1 MNKPEQ
7 EFLNYLVTE
16 RNYSLKT
23 AESYQEDID
32 LFCEYIYKEGTLMK
46 DVDVLTIRN
55 FLTEE
60 LGRGV
65 SKRSCKRR
73 LCSLRHFYK
82 YMKNVG
88 YIDENPFLLMKAPK
102 TDTKYPHGLY
112 KEQVQE
118 LFKRNG
124 ERTDNLKNRD
134 QAILYLLYYSG
145 MRAFE
150 LVELNI
156 RSVSLSERVV
166 RIHGKGNKERIV
178 PFSSECQK
186 VLKQYVDKDRIEL
199 ANKFENWRTNDEYKY
214 HEWLDEHKKKEK
226 DYLIPPLFFNANGHP
241 LTTRGLEYI
250 LDAIQEKT
258 GLFVG
263 LHPHILRHS
272 FATHLLENGADLRVI
287 QELLGHESINATQ
300 VYTHVTE
307 EAMKETYENAFP
319 RAKKK

>member
-7 EFLNYLVTE
+7 EFLNYIVTE

-23 AESYQEDID
+23 AKSYQEDID
-32 LFCEYIYKEGTLMK
+32 LFCEYIFKEGTLME

-60 LGRGV
+60 LSRGV

-82 YMKNVG
+82 YMVNVG
-88 YIDENPFLLMKAPK
+88 YIKDNPFILMKAPK
-102 TDTKYPHGLY
+102 TETKYPHGLY
-112 KEQVQE
+112 KEQIQE
-118 LFKRNG
+118 LFARNA
-124 ERTDNLKNRD
+124 ERTDDLKNRD

-145 MRAFE
+145 VRAQE
-150 LVELNI
+150 LVSLNI
-156 RSVSLSERVV
+156 QSVYMRERLIRV
-166 RIHGKGNKERIV
+166 IGKGNKERII
-178 PFSSECQK
+178 PFSEDCKK
-186 VLKQYVDKDRIEL
+186 VLKNYIDNDRPKLVNKYILWQKKHQDKKMQDSMMS
-199 ANKFENWRTNDEYKY
+199 
-214 HEWLDEHKKKEK
+214 
-226 DYLIPPLFFNANGHP
+226 PLFFNAQGGP

-307 EAMKETYENAFP
+307 EAMKDTYEKAFP

>member
-7 EFLNYLVTE
+7 EFLDHLLVV
-16 RNYSLKT
+16 RNYSPRTVK
-23 AESYQEDID
+23 SYQEDID
-32 LFCEYIYKEGTLMK
+32 KFCEFIYHEGVMI
-46 DVDVLTIRN
+46 DGVDVICIRN

-60 LGRGV
+60 LNQGI

-73 LCSLRHFYK
+73 LSSLKHFYK
-82 YMKNVG
+82 YMVNVG
-88 YIDENPFLLMKAPK
+88 YIKDNPFVFVSAPK
-102 TDTKYPHGLY
+102 VETKYPHALY
-112 KEQVQE
+112 KDQIAE
-118 LFKRNG
+118 LFKRNAG
-124 ERTDNLKNRD
+124 RTDELALRD

-145 MRAFE
+145 IRADE
-150 LVELNI
+150 LVKLDVQSI
-156 RSVSLSERVV
+156 AIKDRVV
-166 RIHGKGNKERIV
+166 RVLGKGNKERII
-178 PFSSECQK
+178 PFTADCQK
-186 VLKQYVDKDRIEL
+186 VLKAYIDRERIVLLRKSKDMTP
-199 ANKFENWRTNDEYKY
+199 A
-214 HEWLDEHKKKEK
+214 
-226 DYLIPPLFFNANGHP
+226 LFLNAQGER

-250 LDAIQEKT
+250 LDAIEEKI

-307 EAMKETYENAFP
+307 EAMKETYMSAHP

>member
-7 EFLNYLVTE
+7 EFLDHLLTV
-16 RNYSLKT
+16 RKYSQKT
-23 AESYQEDID
+23 VQSYQEDID
-32 LFCEYIYKEGTLMK
+32 LFCEYIFKEGTLMEE
-46 DVDVLTIRN
+46 VDIISIRN

-60 LGRGV
+60 LARGV

-73 LCSLRHFYK
+73 LSSLRHFYK
-82 YMKNVG
+82 YMVNVG
-88 YIDENPFLLMKAPK
+88 YISDNPFIFVSAPK
-102 TDTKYPHGLY
+102 TDKKYPHALY
-112 KEQVQE
+112 KEQIQE
-118 LFKRNG
+118 LFKRNL

-145 MRAFE
+145 MRAAE
-150 LVELNI
+150 LV
-156 RSVSLSERVV
+156 SLDVQSISLKERVV
-166 RIHGKGNKERIV
+166 RVIGKGNKERII
-178 PFSSECQK
+178 PFTSDCQK
-186 VLKQYVDKDRIEL
+186 VVKEYIERERKELLRRSKDL
-199 ANKFENWRTNDEYKY
+199 TPA
-214 HEWLDEHKKKEK
+214 
-226 DYLIPPLFFNANGHP
+226 LFLNAKGER

-250 LDAIQEKT
+250 LDSIEEKT

>member
-7 EFLNYLVTE
+7 EFLDHLLVV
-16 RNYSLKT
+16 RNYSPRTVK
-23 AESYQEDID
+23 SYQEDID
-32 LFCEYIYKEGTLMK
+32 KFCEFIYHEGVMI
-46 DVDVLTIRN
+46 DGVDVICIRN

-60 LGRGV
+60 LNQGI

-73 LCSLRHFYK
+73 LSSLKHFYK
-82 YMKNVG
+82 YMVNVG
-88 YIDENPFLLMKAPK
+88 YIKDNPFVFVSAPK
-102 TDTKYPHGLY
+102 VETKYPHALY
-112 KEQVQE
+112 KDQIAE
-118 LFKRNG
+118 LFKRNA
-124 ERTDNLKNRD
+124 ERTDELALRD

-145 MRAFE
+145 IRADE
-150 LVELNI
+150 LVKLDVQSI
-156 RSVSLSERVV
+156 AIKDRVV
-166 RIHGKGNKERIV
+166 RVLGKGNKERII
-178 PFSSECQK
+178 PFTADCQK
-186 VLKQYVDKDRIEL
+186 VLKTYIDRERIVLLRKSKDMTP
-199 ANKFENWRTNDEYKY
+199 A
-214 HEWLDEHKKKEK
+214 
-226 DYLIPPLFFNANGHP
+226 LFLNAQGER

-250 LDAIQEKT
+250 LDAIEEKI

-307 EAMKETYENAFP
+307 EAMKETYMSAHP

>member
-7 EFLNYLVTE
+7 EFLDHLRLV
-16 RNYSLKT
+16 RHYSEKT
-23 AESYQEDID
+23 ALSYQEDID
-32 LFCEYIYKEGTLMK
+32 IFNDFIFKEGVLME
-46 DVDVLTIRN
+46 DVDVIVIRN

-60 LGRGV
+60 LNRGV

-73 LCSLRHFYK
+73 LSSLKHFYK
-82 YMKNVG
+82 FMVNVG
-88 YIDENPFLLMKAPK
+88 YVKDNPFIFISAPK
-102 TDTKYPHGLY
+102 TETKYPHGLY
-112 KEQVQE
+112 KEQILE
-118 LFKRNG
+118 LFKRNA

-150 LVELNI
+150 LVTLEVQSI
-156 RSVSLSERVV
+156 SLKERVV
-166 RIHGKGNKERIV
+166 RVLGKGNKERII
-178 PFSSECQK
+178 PFSLECQK
-186 VLKQYVDKDRIEL
+186 VLKEYIEKDR
-199 ANKFENWRTNDEYKY
+199 KEYIPLFL
-214 HEWLDEHKKKEK
+214 EWEKKQKAKGKEVK
-226 DYLIPPLFFNANGHP
+226 IMAPLFFNAQGGP

-250 LDAIQEKT
+250 LDSIEEKI
-258 GLFVG
+258 GLYVG

-307 EAMKETYENAFP
+307 EAMKETYLNAHP

>member
-7 EFLNYLVTE
+7 EFLDHLLNV
-16 RNYSLKT
+16 RHYSSKT
-23 AESYQEDID
+23 VDSYQEDID
-32 LFCEYIYKEGTLMK
+32 LFCEYIFKEGTLME
-46 DVDVLTIRN
+46 DVDVISIRN

-73 LCSLRHFYK
+73 LSSLKHFYK
-82 YMKNVG
+82 YMVNVG
-88 YIDENPFLLMKAPK
+88 YINDNPFVFVSAPK
-102 TDTKYPHGLY
+102 TETKYPHALY
-112 KEQVQE
+112 KEQIE
-118 LFKRNG
+118 DIFKRNL

-145 MRAFE
+145 VRAAE
-150 LVELNI
+150 LVGLDVQSI
-156 RSVSLSERVV
+156 SLKERVV
-166 RIHGKGNKERIV
+166 RVLGKGNKERII
-178 PFSSECQK
+178 PFTTECQK
-186 VLKQYVDKDRIEL
+186 VVKAYIDHERKDLLKKSKDL
-199 ANKFENWRTNDEYKY
+199 TPA
-214 HEWLDEHKKKEK
+214 
-226 DYLIPPLFFNANGHP
+226 LFLNAKGKR

-250 LDAIQEKT
+250 LDSIEEKT

-307 EAMKETYENAFP
+307 EAMKETYQNLFP